1 MKIEG
6 GELTISALTPEWTSK
21 TADVL
26 TAAFVDSNAAK
37 LKIYRS
43 EAKSET
49 LSAIY
54 MPPLSTAQM

>member
-6 GELTISALTPEWTSK
+6 GELTISALTPEWTST

-43 EAKSET
+43 GAKSET